1 MSTSL
6 CRHCG
11 QKQGTLQCTG
21 CRKVGYCSN
30 DCQLVSWK
38 QGHKE
43 LCRGK
48 ETNKPLTPIS
58 PLDPPFSRMTLAEER
73 LVRQRNPWEL
83 ASACVMTLDKEYLES
98 GDPEIYFAIPD
109 APIVELIPEGELHIS
124 DQCAPLDLPHSTNE
138 ILCEFTLLNPI
149 GPIRY
154 RIIVPTPPDFL
165 AANERACDLGPP
177 YRASEELC
185 NRTAT
190 GLQQSFA
197 RQIFAH
203 PGMWACA
210 NLQCAD
216 YKNGTAR
223 QKFGPRKAL
232 VGSKLVHRTRKPALE
247 DIWAPCCDSQK
258 CVDTVRDMLMNAMMK
273 TKR

>member
-48 ETNKPLTPIS
+48 ETNKPLTPIA
-58 PLDPPFSRMTLAEER
+58 PLDTPLFSDDPRGRTTG
-73 LVRQRNPWEL
+73 
-83 ASACVMTLDKEYLES
+83 SATQSLGTRFGVYLES

-124 DQCAPLDLPHSTNE
+124 DQCAPLDFPHSTLNE

-165 AANERACDLGPP
+165 AANERSCDLGPP

-203 PGMWACA
+203 PGMWACG
-210 NLQCAD
+210 NLACPD